1 MHTGIFKEKPL
12 NGVSSEYPD
21 HGGDVRRVS
30 RLSGLPES
38 CILDFS
44 ANINPLG
51 IPKIAAEAYVKLKNE
66 LSIYPEPE
74 SKELKCHLSKDLV
87 LPKSWLC
94 VTNGSIELI
103 RLLPQLW
110 PSGKSVAIVEPTFSE
125 YSRSFELAE
134 VPIQKIVLNPDAAF
148 RISKEQML
156 RELEAM
162 PQLGGVVIGHPNNP
176 TGALWEEETLLG
188 LLGYC
193 EERRL
198 FLVVDEAFVEFSE
211 SGKFLLSRIQNCR
224 YLILV
229 RSMTKIYGLPGLRI
243 GFGILHPDWGDMLM
257 KHQIP
262 WSVNR
267 LAQKLGQAMTGNKI
281 FLEHTRSY
289 IRVQREILAYG
300 LNETGYINVFPSEAN
315 FLLFQL
321 RHPRVSHG
329 EFYESLLR
337 KGVVVRNC
345 GNFLGLDDSYFRV
358 AVRKNEE
365 NQVLLKGVND
375 VFLRETN

>member
-21 HGGDVRRVS
+21 HGGDVRLAS
-30 RLSGLPES
+30 RLSGVPES
-38 CILDFS
+38 RILDFS
-44 ANINPLG
+44 ASINPLG
-51 IPKIAAEAYVKLKNE
+51 IPPIAAEAYVELKNE
-66 LSIYPEPE
+66 LSVYPEPE
-74 SKELKCHLSKDLV
+74 SKELKCHLSKDLG
-87 LPKSWLC
+87 LPESWLC
-94 VTNGSIELI
+94 VTNGSVELI

-110 PSGKSVAIVEPTFSE
+110 PPEKSVAIVEPTFSE
-125 YSRSFELAE
+125 YSRAFELAE

-148 RISKEQML
+148 RLSIEQML
-156 RELEAM
+156 QELEAM

-188 LLGYC
+188 LLAYC

-211 SGKFLLSRIQNCR
+211 SGNFFLSRIQNCR

-243 GFGILHPDWGDMLM
+243 GFGILHPDWGGMLM

-267 LAQKLGQAMTGNKI
+267 LAQKLGQVVTGDAK
-281 FLEHTRSY
+281 FLEQTRSY
-289 IRVQREILAYG
+289 IQGQREFLTQG
-300 LNETGYINVFPSEAN
+300 LKNMGFIKVNPSDAN
-315 FLLFQL
+315 FLLFRL
-321 RHPRVSHG
+321 RHPSVSPG
-329 EFYESLLR
+329 KFYESLLR
-337 KGVVVRNC
+337 KGIVVRNC

-358 AVRKNEE
+358 AVRKIEE
-365 NQVLLKGVND
+365 NQVLLEGVKD